1 MNLRL
6 CIETLVNV
14 FELRLIVT
22 LQVLLEKVE
31 AFINKWMA
39 ESDVVEVSIVYS
51 KLITDPSGS

>member
-6 CIETLVNV
+6 CIETLVHV